1 MKEIK
6 WGLVFIV
13 AIIIWMVI
21 EKATGLHG
29 EHIQYHAVFSNV
41 FAIVAIVI
49 FIFAL
54 RDIRRAQPEGP
65 VTWLKLFLAG
75 VKISVVIA
83 VLSPP
88 TQFLIH
94 SVISPEFFP
103 NMREY
108 AITSGMMSETRAN
121 EYFSLVAYMFQ
132 SAVFAFGM
140 GVITSAVIAFF
151 LKRK

>member
-1 MKEIK
+1 MREIK
-6 WGLVFIV
+6 WALIFII
-13 AIIIWMVI
+13 AIILWMVL
-21 EKATGLHG
+21 EKATGLHA

-41 FAIVAIVI
+41 FAIVAIII
-49 FIFAL
+49 FVFAL
-54 RDIRRAQPEGP
+54 RDIRQAQPDQK
-65 VTWLKLFLAG
+65 VTWLKLFLSG

-83 VLSPP
+83 LLSPP

-108 AITSGMMSETRAN
+108 AITSGMMSETRAT
-121 EYFSLVAYMFQ
+121 EYFSLAVYMFQ

-140 GVITSAVIAFF
+140 GVVTSAIIAFF

>member
-6 WGLVFIV
+6 WGLIFIA
-13 AIIIWMVI
+13 AIILWMII
-21 EKATGLHG
+21 EKATGLHSQ
-29 EHIQYHAVFSNV
+29 HIQYHAVFSNV

-54 RDIRRAQPEGP
+54 RDIRQAQPDGP
-65 VTWLKLFLAG
+65 VSWLKLFVSG

-83 VLSPP
+83 ILSPP

-108 AITSGMMSETRAN
+108 AISSGMMSETRAN

-140 GVITSAVIAFF
+140 GVVTSAVIAFF

>member
-1 MKEIK
+1 MKELK
-6 WGLVFIV
+6 WGLIFIT
-13 AIIIWMVI
+13 AIILWMVI
-21 EKATGLHG
+21 EKATGLHA
-29 EHIQYHAVFSNV
+29 EHIQYHAVFSNF
-41 FAIVAIVI
+41 FAIVAIII

-54 RDIRRAQPEGP
+54 RDIRQSQPRQK
-65 VTWLKLFLAG
+65 VTWLTLFLSG

-83 VLSPP
+83 LLSPP

-108 AITSGMMSETRAN
+108 ATASGMMSETRAN

-132 SAVFAFGM
+132 SAIFAFGM
-140 GVITSAVIAFF
+140 GVVTSAIIAFF